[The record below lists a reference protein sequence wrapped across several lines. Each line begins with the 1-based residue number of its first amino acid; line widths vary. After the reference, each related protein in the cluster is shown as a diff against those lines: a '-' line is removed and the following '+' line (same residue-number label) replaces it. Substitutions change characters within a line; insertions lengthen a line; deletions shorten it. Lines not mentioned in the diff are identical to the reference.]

1 MKHGKISIVVPVY
14 NVEAYLERCIESLL
28 GQTYRNIEIILIDDG
43 SDDASKE
50 ICDRYAAADSRVI
63 ALHKENGGVV
73 SARRAGAGLATGDY
87 VCSVDGDD
95 WIEADRI
102 RRFAERAAQTGADMI
117 YMEGYYKD
125 YTNRSVLVETCVE
138 DGIYSGNEIME
149 RVFPMLIETSSCF
162 RRQIRAMQVC
172 WGIRREMFRSMWDK
186 IDDRVS
192 MGEDY
197 AHIIL
202 CLMEAGTVCL
212 MRERG
217 YHYVMRESSASHTL
231 NKASLEGVRL
241 WFRLVNEQMDAHGC
255 RDELNL
261 HMVFLK
267 MWYIMNCDY
276 AVLLEKPRGY
286 LYPYPQVTKG
296 SRVAVYGAGTV
307 GTLFVKALDKAED
320 YEVTCWVDR
329 YSAGQTLDGH
339 TVQPVSGLLEAQFDY
354 VAIAV
359 LDRDVVDEI
368 EKSLLEYGIPKEKIA
383 AMDAGAIS
391 REELPEG
398 F

>member
-14 NVEAYLERCIESLL
+14 NVEDYLERCIESLL

-50 ICDRYAAADSRVI
+50 ICDRYAAADNRVI

-102 RRFAERAAQTGADMI
+102 LRFAERAAETDADMV

-138 DGIYSGNEIME
+138 DRLYSGNEVME
-149 RVFPMLIETSSCF
+149 RVFPMLIDTSSCF

-172 WGIRREMFRSMWDK
+172 WGIRRGLFRSMWDQ

-202 CLMEAGTVCL
+202 CLMEAETVCL

-231 NKASLEGVRL
+231 NKASLEGVKL
-241 WFRLVNEQMDAHGC
+241 WFQLVKEQMDAHGC
-255 RDELNL
+255 RDEWNL

-276 AVLLEKPRGY
+276 SILLEKPRRF
-286 LYPYPQVTKG
+286 LYPYPQVKKG

-307 GTLFVKALDKAED
+307 GVQLVKIIDRSED
-320 YEVTCWVDR
+320 YELACWADS
-329 YSAGQTLDGH
+329 YSGGRMLEGH
-339 TVQPVSGLLEAQFDY
+339 MVQGMQELLEAEFDH

-359 LDRDVVDEI
+359 LDRDIVDEI
-368 EKSLLEYGIPKEKIA
+368 ERSLLECGIPVEKIA
-383 AMDAGAIS
+383 TMDAGVIS
-391 REELPEG
+391 GEELPEG

>member
-1 MKHGKISIVVPVY
+1 MEHGRISIVVPVY
-14 NVEAYLERCIESLL
+14 NVENYIKRCIESLVS
-28 GQTYRNIEIILIDDG
+28 QTYRNIEIILVDDG
-43 SDDASKE
+43 STDRSKD
-50 ICDRYAAADSRVI
+50 ICDSYARRDSRIKVI
-63 ALHKENGGVV
+63 HKRNGGIV
-73 SARRAGAGLATGDY
+73 SARKAGARLATGDY

-102 RRFAERAAQTGADMI
+102 LRFAERAAETDADMV

-138 DGIYSGNEIME
+138 DGLYSGNEVME
-149 RVFPMLIETSSCF
+149 QVFPMLIDTSSCF

-172 WGIRREMFRSMWDK
+172 WGIRRGLFRSMWDQ

-202 CLMEAGTVCL
+202 CLMEAETVCL

-231 NKASLEGVRL
+231 NRASLEGVKL
-241 WFRLVNEQMDAHGC
+241 WFRLVKEQMDAHGC
-255 RDELNL
+255 RDEWNL

-276 AVLLEKPRGY
+276 AVLLEKPRGF
-286 LYPYPQVTKG
+286 LYPYSQIKKG
-296 SRVAVYGAGTV
+296 SRLAVYGAGTV
-307 GTLFVKALDKAED
+307 GTLLVKALDETED
-320 YEVTCWVDR
+320 FEVSCWVDR
-329 YSAGQTLDGH
+329 YSAGQPLQDH

-359 LDRDVVDEI
+359 LDRDIVDEI
-368 EKSLLEYGIPKEKIA
+368 EKSLLECGIPKEKIA
-383 AMDAGAIS
+383 SMDAGVIS
-391 REELPEG
+391 GEDLPEG